1 MRPIATDKDQCG
13 GIAGAGNKHKVIVAA
28 ASHRAKL
35 QEVGRTPPVLL
46 RRFVRKSKQA
56 NAIGQSVATASTNG
70 YLWITICA
78 STMWRSAVAE
88 LNKQRPRKEM
98 WGALISGMA
107 TGYLTLMSL
116 YVLFQ

>member
-1 MRPIATDKDQCG
+1 
-13 GIAGAGNKHKVIVAA
+13 
-28 ASHRAKL
+28 
-35 QEVGRTPPVLL
+35 
-46 RRFVRKSKQA
+46 
-56 NAIGQSVATASTNG
+56 
-70 YLWITICA
+70 
-78 STMWRSAVAE
+78 MWRSAVAE

>member
-1 MRPIATDKDQCG
+1 
-13 GIAGAGNKHKVIVAA
+13 
-28 ASHRAKL
+28 
-35 QEVGRTPPVLL
+35 L

-70 YLWITICA
+70 YLWITLCV